1 MENGLNY
8 IKLLDNK
15 PTSIKKLILEEEG
28 SNSWLLFW
36 TIQEVKEIKKKKKK
50 FKMKFSIIKL
60 FKKYF

>member
-28 SNSWLLFW
+28 SNFWLLFW
-36 TIQEVKEIKKKKKK
+36 TIQEVKEIKKKKK